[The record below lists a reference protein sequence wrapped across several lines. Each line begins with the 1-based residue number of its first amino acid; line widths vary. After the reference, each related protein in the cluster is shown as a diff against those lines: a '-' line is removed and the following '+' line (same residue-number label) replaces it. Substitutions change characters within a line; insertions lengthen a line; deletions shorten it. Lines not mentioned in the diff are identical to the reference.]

1 MSISPDFQP
10 GAGATGGIS
19 DVVSQDDLTRFAQIA
34 GVLRWLTAPL
44 DPPPPPETGT
54 PIAPTAMKSV
64 FRNTYAALAQAGVD
78 NALAHQLAAQWGA
91 LAGSVGHLV
100 AVLVQGFSLAL
111 EPVAAII
118 LGALDGLRKGFDP
131 QLGDLGALVLNEF
144 LGTEYGDQNMAHG
157 LGVGDHLS
165 RARSVGGLLFNQ
177 LEREFAP
184 AGGGPLVPSSAP
196 AQTFS
201 GLAINFG
208 MASSI
213 MGALGACVP
222 ILHLDELRELGEDV
236 ATNIGLGRLVRR
248 ALTPLIQILVAQ
260 PLTWALNTKYLPTQF
275 KEAELVNPYLGATLP
290 HDQLYNAMHLLGYS
304 DDKIQAFIQMHQ
316 KRLNPAEVKL
326 LVDNNLWSQQ
336 DGLTY
341 ISNLGY
347 PAELAGTIMTL
358 EDIREEKGWVD
369 KFIAELETDVVRG
382 VITTDEFESLL
393 NGAPGS
399 GAPGVLTNTTGLP
412 LSQHIKDLILSTVT
426 YKVAAGKRTRAERL
440 SEGELMELFEAG
452 LLTASDLNTYW
463 TARGLPDADQNL
475 RMQLILLR
483 LSRAHHLAAEKQQ
496 HYQAQLRY
504 FVEKQAAKPTG
515 APPPVQPIAP
525 FPLGT

>member
-1 MSISPDFQP
+1 MSSSSVLP
-10 GAGATGGIS
+10 GGNGQTGGIS

-34 GVLRWLTAPL
+34 GVLRWLSAPL
-44 DPPPPPETGT
+44 DPPPPPDQ
-54 PIAPTAMKSV
+54 PTTMSPSNMKAV
-64 FRNTYAALAQAGVD
+64 FRNTYAGLAQAGVD
-78 NALAHQLAAQWGA
+78 NAIAHK
-91 LAGSVGHLV
+91 
-100 AVLVQGFSLAL
+100 
-111 EPVAAII
+111 EAAIDARIAGNVGTYTAWFIYFATLVGGPI
-118 LGALDGLRKGFDP
+118 LAFLFGAVDGLRKGLDP
-131 QLGDLGALVLNEF
+131 EVGQLAVLVMNEF
-144 LGTEYGDQNMAHG
+144 LGTDFAAPNLP
-157 LGVGDHLS
+157 LGIGTGDHL
-165 RARSVGGLLFNQ
+165 ARGKAIGGLLLGQ

-184 AGGGPLVPSSAP
+184 AGGGPLVPNVAP
-196 AQTFS
+196 AETFA
-201 GLAINFG
+201 GLAVNFG
-208 MASSI
+208 LASGI
-213 MGALGACVP
+213 MGVLGGLVP
-222 ILHLDELRELGEDV
+222 LIHLDELRELGEEV
-236 ATNIGLGRLVRR
+236 ARNVGLGRLVRR
-248 ALTPLIQILVAQ
+248 ALTPLIQIMVAQ

-275 KEAELVNPYLGATLP
+275 KETELVNPYLGTQLN
-290 HDQLYNAMHLLGYS
+290 HTQLYNAMHLLGYS
-304 DDKIQAFIQMHQ
+304 DDKIQAFVQMHQ

-341 ISNLGY
+341 ITNLGY
-347 PAELAGTIMTL
+347 PAELAGTILTL
-358 EDIREEKGWVD
+358 EDIREEKAWVD
-369 KFIAELETDVVRG
+369 KFIAELEVDVVRG

-393 NGAPGS
+393 NGVAGS

-412 LSQHIKDLILSTVT
+412 ISQHIKDLILATVT
-426 YKVAAGKRTRAERL
+426 FKVAASKKTRAERL